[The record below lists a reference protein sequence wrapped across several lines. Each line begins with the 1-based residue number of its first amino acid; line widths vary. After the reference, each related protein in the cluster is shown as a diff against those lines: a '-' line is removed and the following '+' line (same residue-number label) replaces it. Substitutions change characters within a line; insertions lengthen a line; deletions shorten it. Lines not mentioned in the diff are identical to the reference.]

1 MAQLAA
7 RTLGVGEVVGSS
19 PTSPT
24 KKQNLFTLSLI
35 NIKLMITYED
45 FKKLDLRVAKIIEA
59 ERVENSEKLIKLQI
73 DLGDE
78 KRQIIAGIGKF
89 YSPEDLINKKIVVLC
104 NLEPRTLMGLESNGM
119 LLAASN
125 KNQISLLIPDQDIA
139 SGSLVK

>member
-1 MAQLAA
+1 VVA
-7 RTLGVGEVVGSS
+7 RAHGVREVVGSS

>member
-1 MAQLAA
+1 MVA
-7 RTLGVGEVVGSS
+7 RAHGVREVVGSS

>member
-1 MAQLAA
+1 MVA
-7 RTLGVGEVVGSS
+7 RAHGVREVVGSS
-19 PTSPT
+19 PASPT

>member
-1 MAQLAA
+1 MVA
-7 RTLGVGEVVGSS
+7 RAHGVREVVGSS
-19 PTSPT
+19 PASPT
-24 KKQNLFTLSLI
+24 EKQNLFTLSLI

>member
-1 MAQLAA
+1 
-7 RTLGVGEVVGSS
+7 
-19 PTSPT
+19 
-24 KKQNLFTLSLI
+24 
-35 NIKLMITYED
+35 MITYED

-89 YSPEDLINKKIVVLC
+89 YSPENLINKKIVVLC

>member
-1 MAQLAA
+1 MVA
-7 RTLGVGEVVGSS
+7 RAHGVREVVGSS

-24 KKQNLFTLSLI
+24 EKQNLFTLSLI

>member
-1 MAQLAA
+1 MAQLVA